1 MKVLVTGG
9 AGFVGRHLVRY
20 LLDDGHKVTIF
31 DNLSNSSRDN
41 IMSLTKKGA
50 KFVQSDILNY
60 EILLKH
66 VRRNDFVIH
75 LAAKIDVEESLSF
88 PHITNSVNVDGTI
101 NVLRACV
108 ESKVKNFIATSSAAV
123 YGNSSKI
130 PLTEGGRTMP
140 ISPYGASKLSMEHY
154 VQVFSHSYDLNCI
167 ILRFFNI
174 YGPGQSSAYAGVIS
188 KFMSHIKN
196 DKPMIVFGDGKNT
209 RDFVSIEDVAWAI
222 SLAMKKI
229 SNKKGN
235 IYNIAT
241 GTSIS
246 INDLSKL
253 MISISGKKLKI
264 IHTKSKKGDIIHS
277 KASIALAKRDLGYVP
292 NIRLRDGMDKLIK
305 TISF

>member
-1 MKVLVTGG
+1 MKVLVAGG

-41 IMSLTKKGA
+41 IMALTKRGA

-60 EILLKH
+60 KILLKH

-108 ESKVKNFIATSSAAV
+108 ESKVKNFITTSSAAV

-130 PLTEGGRTMP
+130 PIKEDDRTIP

-154 VQVFSHSYDLNCI
+154 VQVFSHSYDLNCV

-188 KFMSHIKN
+188 KFMSNIKN
-196 DKPMIVFGDGKNT
+196 DKPLIVFGDGKNT
-209 RDFVSIEDVAWAI
+209 RDFVSIEDAVWAI

-229 SNKKGN
+229 NNKKGN

-241 GTSIS
+241 GTSFA
-246 INDLSKL
+246 INDLAKL
-253 MISISGKKLKI
+253 MISISGKKLKV

-277 KASIALAKRDLGYVP
+277 KASIALAKKDLGYVP
-292 NIRLRDGMDKLIK
+292 KIRLRDGMDKLIK

>member
-1 MKVLVTGG
+1 MKVLVAGG

-41 IMSLTKKGA
+41 IMALTKRGA

-60 EILLKH
+60 KILLKH

-108 ESKVKNFIATSSAAV
+108 ESKVKNFITTSSAAV

-130 PLTEGGRTMP
+130 PIKEDDRTIP
-140 ISPYGASKLSMEHY
+140 ISPYGSSKLSMEHY
-154 VQVFSHSYDLNCI
+154 VQVFSHSYDLNCV

-188 KFMSHIKN
+188 KFMSNIKN
-196 DKPMIVFGDGKNT
+196 DKPLIVFGDGKNT
-209 RDFVSIEDVAWAI
+209 RDFVSIEDAVWAI

-229 SNKKGN
+229 NNKKGN

-241 GTSIS
+241 GTSFA
-246 INDLSKL
+246 INDLAKL
-253 MISISGKKLKI
+253 MISISGKKLKV

-277 KASIALAKRDLGYVP
+277 KASIALAKKDLGYVP
-292 NIRLRDGMDKLIK
+292 KIRLRDGMDKLIK